1 MKSRLRILYA
11 EDNAHDADLT
21 RVCLAERAPEF
32 DLEIVQTGQE
42 CLERLSL
49 TGCDL
54 LLLDHRLPDM
64 DGLDVLRAL
73 VRTGF
78 TAPVILVTGSGDEE
92 LVVKALH
99 LGASDYVPKIGNYLQ
114 SLPELLRGVLKEH
127 SKRRRQGLATSGPR
141 RVLYVE
147 HYEMDIDLTLRHF
160 AETAPL
166 FELDIVRTSVEAL
179 AHLRQPPRYDAALID
194 LRMPDQS
201 GLDFVREA
209 KRLDLALPPFV
220 MISGKGDE
228 AAAIASL
235 TLGAVDYITKRDGYL
250 DQLPHT
256 IDRAIAYD
264 RLNRVNA
271 RLEAELSER
280 GRAEKERV
288 SLEEQLRASQKM
300 EAIGS
305 LAGGIAHDFN
315 NLLSVILSYAD
326 FALTDLPA
334 DHPTHHDLLQVQK
347 AATRAAAL
355 TRQLLAFSRKQVL
368 QPIMLDVN
376 QVVTGLEKMLRRILG
391 EDIDFVQVLAP
402 DLGLTLADPGQIEQV
417 LMNLI
422 VNARD
427 AMAKGGKLTIET
439 SNVEVNAE
447 LAAKH
452 LAVEPGPF
460 VQLSVSDTGCGMDEQ
475 TRSRI
480 FEPFFTTKE
489 KDRGTGL
496 GLSTVY
502 GIIRQSGGNIWVY
515 SEVGGGTTFK
525 IFLPR
530 DISVST
536 ATPIKPSLAPV
547 RTRGTETIL
556 VAEDEVA
563 LNSIVRRALESAG
576 YKVIAATNGE
586 EALRV
591 SSQYPGE
598 IHLLLTDVVMPKLNG
613 KTLAEQIITRRPLLR
628 IVFMSGY
635 TDEAIVHHGVLNA
648 GVHFLVKPF
657 TAGDLTRKVREVL
670 DRECIPKPQ
679 V

>member
-1 MKSRLRILYA
+1 MNSRLRILYA
-11 EDNAHDADLT
+11 EDNAQDADLT
-21 RVCLAERAPEF
+21 RVYFSEHAPEF
-32 DLEIVQTGQE
+32 DLEIVQTGQA
-42 CLERLSL
+42 CLNWLSV
-49 TGCDL
+49 TECDL

-78 TAPVILVTGSGDEE
+78 TAPVVLVTGSGDEE

-99 LGASDYVPKIGNYLQ
+99 LGAANYVPKVGNYLQ
-114 SLPELLRGVLKEH
+114 SLPDLFHGVLNERRKKH
-127 SKRRRQGLATSGPR
+127 SQGLVTDGPR

-147 HYEMDIDLTLRHF
+147 HQSMDIDLTLRHF
-160 AETAPL
+160 AETAPH
-166 FELDIVRTSVEAL
+166 FELDVVRTSTEAL
-179 AHLRQPPRYDAALID
+179 ARLRQPPAYDAALID

-209 KRLDLALPPFV
+209 RYLNLALPPFV

-235 TLGAVDYITKRDGYL
+235 TLGAADYIAKRDGYL
-250 DQLPHT
+250 DQLPYT

-271 RLEAELSER
+271 RLETELSER
-280 GRAEKERV
+280 GRAEKERLK
-288 SLEEQLRASQKM
+288 LEEQLRASQKM

-315 NLLSVILSYAD
+315 NLLSVILSCTD
-326 FALTDLPA
+326 FALNDLPESN
-334 DHPTHHDLLQVQK
+334 PTHNDLLEVQK

-368 QPIMLDVN
+368 QPVMLNVN

-417 LMNLI
+417 LMNLV

-427 AMAKGGKLTIET
+427 AMAAGGKLTIET
-439 SNVEVNAE
+439 SNIEVDAE
-447 LAAKH
+447 LASKH

-460 VQLSVSDTGCGMDEQ
+460 VQLAVSDTGCGMDQE
-475 TRSRI
+475 TLSRI

-489 KDRGTGL
+489 KDKGTGL

-515 SEVGGGTTFK
+515 SEPGEGTTFK

-530 DISVST
+530 QLS
-536 ATPIKPSLAPV
+536 ATVATSIKPSLSPG

-556 VAEDEVA
+556 VAEDEAA

-576 YKVIAATNGE
+576 YKVLVAANGE
-586 EALRV
+586 EALQV
-591 SSQYPGE
+591 STQYMDE
-598 IHLLLTDVVMPKLNG
+598 IHLLLTDVVMPKLSG
-613 KTLAEQIITRRPLLR
+613 RTLGEELVKTRPMLR
-628 IVFMSGY
+628 VIFMSGY
-635 TDEAIVHHGVLNA
+635 TDEAIVHHGVLDA
-648 GVHFLVKPF
+648 GTHFLVKPF
-657 TAGDLTRKVREVL
+657 TTADLTRKVREVL
-670 DRECIPKPQ
+670 DS
-679 V
+679 